1 MTQGDIDTSTRKK
14 DAAEEVERSH
24 FVQSFTSSCTIWIRC
39 RGFDEKRKEAPR
51 KSTKLGGVRRE
62 YWVRAIKR
70 LEVEGLGASFCLSL
84 SFCSLALALR
94 AGSKLF
100 EEIWCKK
107 NVDHGTEVPSRAV
120 FVIYN
125 YDKKKI
131 LKSDHSLMVEIKG
144 TKMLT
149 NKRLKEWAGWTPIS
163 DEEHLS
169 SKWKMIRKDQLEVG
183 RNVRGEGL
191 VERSTAT
198 KGSCSSE

>member
-1 MTQGDIDTSTRKK
+1 MHETQIRASRVSGTR
-14 DAAEEVERSH
+14 DQEA
-24 FVQSFTSSCTIWIRC
+24 
-39 RGFDEKRKEAPR
+39 RG
-51 KSTKLGGVRRE
+51 GGFGS
-62 YWVRAIKR
+62 I
-70 LEVEGLGASFCLSL
+70 FLSL
-84 SFCSLALALR
+84 SHCLSPCACTSSG
-94 AGSKLF
+94 AGSKLV

-107 NVDHGTEVPSRAV
+107 HVDHGTEVPSRAV

-149 NKRLKEWAGWTPIS
+149 NKRLQEWAGWTPIS

-169 SKWKMIRKDQLEVG
+169 SKRKMSRKDQLEVG
-183 RNVRGEGL
+183 RDVRGERL

-198 KGSCSSE
+198 KESCSSE

>member
-1 MTQGDIDTSTRKK
+1 MHREI
-14 DAAEEVERSH
+14 
-24 FVQSFTSSCTIWIRC
+24 
-39 RGFDEKRKEAPR
+39 DEKRKEAAR
-51 KSTKLGGVRRE
+51 KCTKLKEERRE
-62 YWVRAIKR
+62 YRVRAI
-70 LEVEGLGASFCLSL
+70 EMEGLGAPFSPSHYLSPRAGT
-84 SFCSLALALR
+84 SLG
-94 AGSKLF
+94 AGSKMC

-107 NVDHGTEVPSRAV
+107 NVEHGTEVPSRAV

-131 LKSDHSLMVEIKG
+131 LKSDHSLVVEIRG

-149 NKRLKEWAGWTPIS
+149 NKRLREWAGWTPTS
-163 DEEHLS
+163 DEEQLS

-183 RNVRGEGL
+183 RDVGGEGL

>member
-1 MTQGDIDTSTRKK
+1 MHSEI
-14 DAAEEVERSH
+14 
-24 FVQSFTSSCTIWIRC
+24 
-39 RGFDEKRKEAPR
+39 DEKRKEAAR
-51 KSTKLGGVRRE
+51 KCTKLKEERRE
-62 YWVRAIKR
+62 YRVRAIKR

-84 SFCSLALALR
+84 SLIISLLA
-94 AGSKLF
+94 ACASSGGSKLI

-149 NKRLKEWAGWTPIS
+149 NKRLKEW
-163 DEEHLS
+163 
-169 SKWKMIRKDQLEVG
+169 
-183 RNVRGEGL
+183 GL
-191 VERSTAT
+191 DGHR
-198 KGSCSSE
+198 